1 MRKQWKGLLAVGLAA
16 AMMVTSLPALQLT
29 KVNAA
34 GVDPINVSGSTTA
47 TVKVPDAP
55 LDFTDLSAEE
65 ITKACGL
72 GWNLGN
78 TLDAWSWISGTKND
92 YATGEGLWGN
102 VTTTKAIIKAVHD
115 MGFSTIRIPVT
126 WGANITK
133 DYEVDEDWMSRVQE
147 VVDYAISQDMYVMIN
162 MHHDGCRNDAP
173 TPHGWFDVAGTDD
186 EFAAV
191 REKYD
196 GLWKTIANRFKNYD
210 EHLMFAAMNEVF
222 DDANNL
228 GWAPEGSPNSEQ
240 MKLLKTEMERINTI
254 NQDFVGIVRKSGGNN
269 DKRWVVIQ
277 PHNTQIAA
285 VTKDEYK
292 DLFQMPEDP
301 AKRTMLEV
309 HDYDAFNVSAQ
320 MKEDVSNSYASNFKK
335 LKEMFVDKN
344 IPVVI
349 GEFGFQ
355 GTNGRRFGFEG
366 VGYML
371 KKYSM
376 IGCVW
381 DEGYQKGYAL
391 VNRSELKPFD
401 NCVAALMRGFYN
413 VTDTSQVVKGTEII
427 PMTDLNVSS
436 DNVTVEAGKSVTVT
450 ATAAA
455 PADTNDTIRWITEDD
470 TVATVSNGVIVG
482 KAPGT
487 TTVTAKALNGE
498 AAKNIQVTVT
508 AATYDNPTTD
518 VVSDSGAVI
527 MQNGQE
533 VYLNATTLPENN
545 GADIIYRSADESVVN
560 VSCDGRVLAKSTGET
575 TVTAISTDG
584 KSKVIKVSV
593 VEPAAPSEYQMRL
606 AIHVLYNFKETADDG
621 TELHS
626 YYGTELSSDI
636 ITVNGDGTYTLK
648 FDCATDLSKDAINNG
663 VKSLNGIGSLYIKD
677 YDVTKGNQKKSPEGD
692 GKLSYTSIKVDGNEL
707 LTAPTAEQSAMKGG
721 VFDTGNPLNVWDGSV
736 VPEDKLDIKKSL
748 NMINFKG
755 MDSPQVIEITFKMDG
770 FHAQPTEKPAETPSA
785 VPSATAPVSAVPAP
799 ATSPAITA
807 QPEVKKGDVVQA
819 ASAKYQVTNASK
831 KTVAY
836 KAPVKKSAIVSV
848 PNKVTINGA
857 SYKVTSIAKNAFKGN
872 KKLKK
877 VTIGSNVT
885 SVGANAFSGCK
896 SLKTIVIKSTKL
908 KTVGKNAFKG
918 INKKA
923 VIKVPAKKL
932 KAYKK
937 LFKSST
943 GFKKSMKI
951 KK

>member
-34 GVDPINVSGSTTA
+34 GADPINVSGSTTA

-55 LDFTDLSAEE
+55 LNFTDLSAEE

-147 VVDYAISQDMYVMIN
+147 IVDYAISQDMYVMLN

-173 TPHGWFDVAGTDD
+173 TPHGWFDVVGTDD

-222 DDANNL
+222 DDTNSL
-228 GWAPEGSPNSEQ
+228 GWVPEGNATEAQ
-240 MKLLKTEMERINTI
+240 MELLKVEMDRINTI
-254 NQDFVGIVRKSGGNN
+254 DQDFVDIVRKSGGNN
-269 DKRWVVIQ
+269 EGRWLVVQ

-292 DLFQMPEDP
+292 DIFKMPDDP
-301 AKRTMLEV
+301 AQRVMLEI
-309 HDYDAFNVSAQ
+309 HDYDSFNSAAQ
-320 MKEDVSNSYASNFKK
+320 MKEDVAGSYAANFRK

-344 IPVVI
+344 IPVVV
-349 GEFGFQ
+349 GEFGFT

-366 VGYML
+366 IGHML
-371 KKYSM
+371 KKYSL

-381 DEGYQKGYAL
+381 DEGYQKGYAIF
-391 VNRSELKPFD
+391 NRSELKPYD
-401 NCVAALMRGFYN
+401 DCAAALLRGYYN
-413 VTDTSQVVKGTEII
+413 VTDSSQIVKNSEII

-527 MQNGQE
+527 MKSGQE

-626 YYGTELSSDI
+626 YYGTEFSSDI

-707 LTAPTAEQSAMKGG
+707 LSTPTAEQSAMKGG

-785 VPSATAPVSAVPAP
+785 VPSATAPVSAAP

-819 ASAKYQVTNASK
+819 ASGKYQVTNTSK

-836 KAPVKKSAIVSV
+836 KAPVKKSATVSV
-848 PNKVTINGA
+848 PNKVTINGV

-877 VTIGSNVT
+877 VTIGSGVT
-885 SVGANAFSGCK
+885 SIGANAFSGCK